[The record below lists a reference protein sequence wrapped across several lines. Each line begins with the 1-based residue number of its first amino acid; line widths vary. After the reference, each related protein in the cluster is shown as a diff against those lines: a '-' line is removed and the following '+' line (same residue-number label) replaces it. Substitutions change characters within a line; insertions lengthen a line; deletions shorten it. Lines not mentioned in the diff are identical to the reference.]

1 MSKRGNFV
9 VFLLIIFMAC
19 EDKEEPNPLVGTW
32 NMTSASGG
40 VYIKVNKTQE
50 IFMGL
55 TQGSIE
61 VSTISNGITIQT
73 HALSQFNVNNSDDG
87 LFINAYEYF
96 ENMDVNYYIN
106 DYISSLDQYD
116 QSSVDIY
123 TPNGYYEYVGTQF
136 NYTWSENSFTVN
148 ADTVYR
154 RLYIDGNYV
163 MDSTR
168 YAVASGTVTQIG
180 TEIEANQNF
189 LVPDQLLL
197 PDNVTITI
205 NDDGRG
211 EIEETFEGFEERSD
225 IEWEAT
231 DTTFIWRYCE
241 EYDGEIECNDGPEF
255 MYQISEG
262 SLILSDEQD
271 ICEEMGDSSG
281 VYCDQMMFYQYG
293 IEMGTLDDFWM
304 EMEVVF
310 SKQAAAAKLSNEIS
324 RQKKPK
330 IGKYSIL
337 QGFKPNK

>member
-1 MSKRGNFV
+1 
-9 VFLLIIFMAC
+9 MAC

-61 VSTISNGITIQT
+61 VSTISNGITTQT
-73 HALSQFNVNNSDDG
+73 HALSQLNVNNNDDG
-87 LFINAYEYF
+87 LFINAYEYS
-96 ENMDVNYYIN
+96 DDRQVDYYIN
-106 DYISSLDQYD
+106 DYIASLDQYD
-116 QSSVDIY
+116 QSSVRIY

-136 NYTWSENSFTVN
+136 NYTLQEKSFTVN

-154 RLYIDGNYV
+154 QLYIDGNFV

-168 YAVASGTVTQIG
+168 YAVVLGTLTQIG

-189 LVPDQLLL
+189 LMPDQLFL
-197 PDNVTITI
+197 PDDVTITI
-205 NDDGRG
+205 NDDGTG

-231 DTTFIWRYCE
+231 DSTFTWRYCE
-241 EYDGEIECNDGPEF
+241 EYDGQIECNDGPEF
-255 MYQISEG
+255 MYQITEG

-281 VYCDQMMFYQYG
+281 DYCDQMMFYQYG
-293 IEMGTLDDFWM
+293 IEMGTLDGFWM

-310 SKQAAAAKLSNEIS
+310 SKQAATAKLTNEI
-324 RQKKPK
+324 REQKKPR

-337 QGFKPNK
+337 KGFKLHK

>member
-61 VSTISNGITIQT
+61 VSTISNGITTQT
-73 HALSQFNVNNSDDG
+73 HALSQLNVNNNDDG
-87 LFINAYEYF
+87 LFINAYEYS
-96 ENMDVNYYIN
+96 DDRQVDYYIN
-106 DYISSLDQYD
+106 DYIASLDQYD
-116 QSSVDIY
+116 QSSVRIY

-136 NYTWSENSFTVN
+136 NYTLQEKSFTVN

-154 RLYIDGNYV
+154 QLYIDGNFV

-168 YAVASGTVTQIG
+168 YAVASGAVTQIG

-189 LVPDQLLL
+189 LMPDQLFL
-197 PDNVTITI
+197 PDDVTITI
-205 NDDGRG
+205 NDDGTG

-231 DTTFIWRYCE
+231 DSTFTWRYCE
-241 EYDGEIECNDGPEF
+241 EYDGQIECNDGPEF
-255 MYQISEG
+255 MYQITGE
-262 SLILSDEQD
+262 SLILSDRQD

-310 SKQAAAAKLSNEIS
+310 SKQAAAAKLTNEIS
-324 RQKKPK
+324 RQKKPG

-337 QGFKPNK
+337 KGFKPHK

>member
-1 MSKRGNFV
+1 
-9 VFLLIIFMAC
+9 
-19 EDKEEPNPLVGTW
+19 
-32 NMTSASGG
+32 
-40 VYIKVNKTQE
+40 
-50 IFMGL
+50 
-55 TQGSIE
+55 
-61 VSTISNGITIQT
+61 
-73 HALSQFNVNNSDDG
+73 
-87 LFINAYEYF
+87 
-96 ENMDVNYYIN
+96 
-106 DYISSLDQYD
+106 
-116 QSSVDIY
+116 
-123 TPNGYYEYVGTQF
+123 
-136 NYTWSENSFTVN
+136 VN

-168 YAVASGTVTQIG
+168 YAVASGAVIQIG

-189 LVPDQLLL
+189 LMPDQLFL
-197 PDNVTITI
+197 PDDVTITI
-205 NDDGRG
+205 NDDGTG
-211 EIEETFEGFEERSD
+211 KIEETFEGFEEISD

-255 MYQISEG
+255 MYQITGE
-262 SLILSDEQD
+262 SLILSDHQD
-271 ICEEMGDSSG
+271 ICEEMGDD
-281 VYCDQMMFYQYG
+281 YCDQMMFYQYG

-324 RQKKPK
+324 RKKKPK

>member
-61 VSTISNGITIQT
+61 VSTISNGITTQT

-189 LVPDQLLL
+189 LMPDQLFL
-197 PDNVTITI
+197 PDDVTITI
-205 NDDGRG
+205 NDDGTG

-255 MYQISEG
+255 MYQITEG

-271 ICEEMGDSSG
+271 MCEEIGDD
-281 VYCDQMMFYQYG
+281 YCDQMMFYQYG

-310 SKQAAAAKLSNEIS
+310 SKQAAAAKLTNEIS
-324 RQKKPK
+324 RQKKSR

-337 QGFKPNK
+337 KGFKPNK

>member
-1 MSKRGNFV
+1 
-9 VFLLIIFMAC
+9 
-19 EDKEEPNPLVGTW
+19 
-32 NMTSASGG
+32 
-40 VYIKVNKTQE
+40 
-50 IFMGL
+50 
-55 TQGSIE
+55 
-61 VSTISNGITIQT
+61 
-73 HALSQFNVNNSDDG
+73 
-87 LFINAYEYF
+87 
-96 ENMDVNYYIN
+96 MDVNYYIN

-189 LVPDQLLL
+189 LMPDQLLL
-197 PDNVTITI
+197 PNDVTITI
-205 NDDGRG
+205 NDDGSG

-255 MYQISEG
+255 MYQITEG

-271 ICEEMGDSSG
+271 MCEEIGDD
-281 VYCDQMMFYQYG
+281 YCDQMMFYQYG

-310 SKQAAAAKLSNEIS
+310 SKQAPAAKLTNEIS
-324 RQKKPK
+324 RQKKSR

-337 QGFKPNK
+337 KGFKPNM

>member
-61 VSTISNGITIQT
+61 VSTISNGITTQT
-73 HALSQFNVNNSDDG
+73 HALSQLNVNNNDDG
-87 LFINAYEYF
+87 LFINAYEYS
-96 ENMDVNYYIN
+96 DDRQVDYYIN
-106 DYISSLDQYD
+106 DYIASLDQYD
-116 QSSVDIY
+116 QSSVRIY

-136 NYTWSENSFTVN
+136 NYTLQEKSFTVN

-154 RLYIDGNYV
+154 QLYIDGNFV

-168 YAVASGTVTQIG
+168 YAVVLGTLTQIG

-189 LVPDQLLL
+189 LMPDQLYL
-197 PDNVTITI
+197 PDEVTITI
-205 NDDGRG
+205 NDDGTG
-211 EIEETFEGFEERSD
+211 EIEETFQGFRERSD

-231 DTTFIWRYCE
+231 DSTFTWRYCE

-255 MYQISEG
+255 MYQITGE
-262 SLILSDEQD
+262 SLILTDQQD
-271 ICEEMGDSSG
+271 MCEEMGD
-281 VYCDQMMFYQYG
+281 YCDQMMFYQYG
-293 IEMGTLDDFWM
+293 IEMGTLDGFWM

-310 SKQAAAAKLSNEIS
+310 SKQAAAAKLTNEI
-324 RQKKPK
+324 RQQKKPR

-337 QGFKPNK
+337 KGFKPNK

>member
-19 EDKEEPNPLVGTW
+19 EDKEELNPLVGTW

-96 ENMDVNYYIN
+96 DNMDVNYYIN

-189 LVPDQLLL
+189 LMPDQLLL
-197 PDNVTITI
+197 PNDVTITI
-205 NDDGRG
+205 NDDGTG
-211 EIEETFEGFEERSD
+211 EIEEYLQGFRERSD

-255 MYQISEG
+255 MYQITGE
-262 SLILSDEQD
+262 SLILSDHQD
-271 ICEEMGDSSG
+271 ICEEMGDD
-281 VYCDQMMFYQYG
+281 YCDQMMFYQYG
-293 IEMGTLDDFWM
+293 IEMGTLDSFWM
-304 EMEVVF
+304 EMEIIF
-310 SKQAAAAKLSNEIS
+310 SKKAATTKLTNEIS
-324 RQKKPK
+324 QQKKPK
-330 IGKYSIL
+330 IGKYSIIK
-337 QGFKPNK
+337 GFKPNK